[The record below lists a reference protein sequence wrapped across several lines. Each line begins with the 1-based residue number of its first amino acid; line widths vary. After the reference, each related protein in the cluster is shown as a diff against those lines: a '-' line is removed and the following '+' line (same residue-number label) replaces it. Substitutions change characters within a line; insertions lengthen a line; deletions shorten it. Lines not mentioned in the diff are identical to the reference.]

1 MGRPTTTTSEPQQR
15 EEETLATTTWRWY
28 TLPTRTTMTEREMER
43 SPKSAAATAMEPDT
57 PMQMSSVLANSNS
70 MTNPKG
76 SLRMA

>member
-1 MGRPTTTTSEPQQR
+1 
-15 EEETLATTTWRWY
+15 
-28 TLPTRTTMTEREMER
+28 MTEREMER